1 MAVTLAD
8 RGLQLVRRQVDWAR
22 RVGLERR
29 LTVGLLV
36 AALVFGLTTYAAL
49 TGSFGALRD
58 RVTLLLVL
66 IDLIVLL
73 LLGTA
78 LARRLVAL
86 WMERRRGL
94 AGARLH
100 ARMVLLFSLVAVTPT
115 IVVAV
120 FTTLFLNLGVNAWFS
135 DQVSTAIK
143 DSQAVAQAYL
153 QEHQQHLGD
162 EALAMAGDI
171 QREGPLLTINRDQFE
186 QVLTVHS
193 ALRQLNE
200 AAIVNGHREILANA
214 TYNILLA
221 FDLDIP
227 DWALSQARHG
237 HVVLLPNATGDRVR
251 ALVQLDPVV
260 DTFLYVGRLV
270 DPKVLGHVG
279 KASTAAKTY
288 QYLEARRS
296 GFQVTFALV
305 FVVVALLVL
314 FAAIWFALVSASQLV
329 RPVGELADA
338 AEKVRSG
345 DLSVRVAEG
354 SPGDEIGGL
363 SRAFN
368 RMTSQLESQR
378 SELIEANAQLDERR
392 RFTELVLSGV
402 SAGVI
407 GLDEAGRIELPNR
420 SACELLGVDLGAHV
434 GQRLPEIVPPM
445 AELVAAA
452 MAPTARPIEAQISVE
467 KAGMV
472 RTLLVRVGA
481 ERGDSGGRR
490 IVVTFDDVT
499 ELLGAQ
505 RKAAWADVAR
515 RIAHEIK
522 NPLTPIQLSAE
533 RLKRKYLRQ
542 IVDDK
547 ETFAVCTDTIVR
559 QVADI
564 GRMVDEFSAFARM
577 PAPVMLDENVV
588 ALCRQA
594 LFLQQSAHPHYAYH
608 ADLPESALML
618 SCDATQLSRALTN
631 LLQNAADAIDG
642 RGANGAADPQG
653 EIWLSTSEDAGR
665 LTISVADNGR
675 GLPKVERNRLTEP
688 YVTTRS
694 QGTGLGLAIVKKIME
709 DHGGNLILDD
719 RPGGGASVKLI
730 FAKMAAVA
738 GGGLP
743 LAARTRFSKIHGA

>member
-8 RGLQLVRRQVDWAR
+8 RSMQLLRRQVDWAR
-22 RVGLERR
+22 RVGLERK
-29 LTVGLLV
+29 LTTALLI
-36 AALVFGLTTYAAL
+36 AALISGLTTYAAL
-49 TGSFGALRD
+49 TGSFGALQD

-86 WMERRRGL
+86 WVERRKGL

-153 QEHQQHLGD
+153 QEHQQNLGD
-162 EALAMAGDI
+162 AALAMASDLK
-171 QREGPLLTINRDQFE
+171 REGPLLTINRDQLE

-193 ALRQLNE
+193 ALRQLSE
-200 AAIVNGHREILANA
+200 AAIINGRREILANA
-214 TYNILLA
+214 NYNILLA
-221 FDLDIP
+221 FDLDLP
-227 DWALSQARHG
+227 DWAFSQARHG
-237 HVVLLPNATGDRVR
+237 RVVVVPNANGDRVR
-251 ALVQLDPVV
+251 ALVQLDPVS
-260 DTFLYVGRLV
+260 DTFLYIGRLV
-270 DPKVLGHVG
+270 DPKVLGHVD
-279 KASTAAKTY
+279 KASSAAKTY
-288 QYLEARRS
+288 QDLENRRS
-296 GFQVTFALV
+296 GFQITFALV

-329 RPVGELADA
+329 RPIGLLADA
-338 AEKVRSG
+338 AERVRSG
-345 DLSVRVAEG
+345 DLSIRVAEG
-354 SPGDEIGGL
+354 RPGDEIASL

-368 RMTSQLESQR
+368 RMTSQLENQR
-378 SELIEANAQLDERR
+378 SELIQANAQLDERR

-407 GLDEAGRIELPNR
+407 GLDETGRIELPNR
-420 SACELLGVDLGAHV
+420 SACELLGVDLGARI
-434 GQRLPEIVPPM
+434 GQRLAEIVPEM
-445 AELVAAA
+445 AGLLASA
-452 MAPTARPIEAQISVE
+452 MASAGRPAEAQINIE
-467 KAGMV
+467 KAGGL

-481 ERGDSGGRR
+481 ERGESGGERF
-490 IVVTFDDVT
+490 VVTFDDVT

-533 RLKRKYLRQ
+533 RLKRKYLKQ

-577 PAPVMLDENVV
+577 PAPVMLSEDVG

-594 LFLQQSAHPHYAYH
+594 LFLQQSAHPQTTYH
-608 ADLPESALML
+608 VSLPAEPSLL
-618 SCDATQLSRALTN
+618 NCDATQIGRALTN
-631 LLQNAADAIDG
+631 LLQNAADAIEG
-642 RGANGAADPQG
+642 PIVEGANLSPG
-653 EIWLSTSEDAGR
+653 EIWFTVSEGAGR
-665 LTISVADNGR
+665 LTISVEDNGR
-675 GLPKVERNRLTEP
+675 GLPKAERNRLTEP
-688 YVTTRS
+688 YVTTRTK
-694 QGTGLGLAIVKKIME
+694 GTGLGLAIVKKIME

-719 RPGGGASVKLI
+719 RPGGGASAKLV
-730 FAKMAAVA
+730 FAKASAPA
-738 GGGLP
+738 GQEAGP
-743 LAARTRFSKIHGA
+743 AARARFSKIYGA

>member
-8 RGLQLVRRQVDWAR
+8 RSLQVVRRQVDWAR
-22 RVGLERR
+22 RVGLERK
-29 LTVGLLV
+29 LTIVLLV
-36 AALVFGLTTYAAL
+36 AALLSGLATYAAL
-49 TGSFGALRD
+49 TGSFGALQD
-58 RVTLLLVL
+58 RATLLLVL

-86 WMERRRGL
+86 WLERRKGL

-143 DSQAVAQAYL
+143 DSQHVAQVYL

-162 EALAMAGDI
+162 QALAMVNDLRRQGTLMDRQQLEQI
-171 QREGPLLTINRDQFE
+171 LTI
-186 QVLTVHS
+186 HS
-193 ALRQLNE
+193 QLRELSE
-200 AAIVNGHREILANA
+200 AAIIDGHRQILANA
-214 TYNILLA
+214 SYNILLA
-221 FDLDIP
+221 FDLDLP
-227 DWALSQARHG
+227 PWAFDRARAG
-237 HVVLLPNATGDRVR
+237 EVVVLPSSTGDRVR
-251 ALVQLDPVV
+251 ALVQFDPAA
-260 DTFLYVGRLV
+260 DTFLYIGRLV
-270 DPKVLGHVG
+270 DSTALARVNS
-279 KASTAAKTY
+279 ASNAAKTY
-288 QYLEARRS
+288 QELEARRS
-296 GFQVTFALV
+296 GFQITFALI

-314 FAAIWFALVSASQLV
+314 FGAIWFALVSASQLV
-329 RPVGELADA
+329 SPIGQLADA
-338 AEKVRSG
+338 AERVRSG
-345 DLSVRVAEG
+345 DLSVRVGEG
-354 SPGDEIGGL
+354 RPDEIGGL

-407 GLDEAGRIELPNR
+407 GLDDGGRIELPNR
-420 SACELLGVDLGAHV
+420 SACELLGVDLAACV
-434 GQRLPEIVPPM
+434 GQRLADVVPPM
-445 AELVAAA
+445 SALLAAGMSA
-452 MAPTARPIEAQISVE
+452 AVRHAEAQITIE
-467 KAGMV
+467 KAGSV
-472 RTLLVRVGA
+472 RTLLVRIGA
-481 ERGDSGGRR
+481 ERGEGEADRY
-490 IVVTFDDVT
+490 VVTFDDVT

-533 RLKRKYLRQ
+533 RLKRKYLKQ

-559 QVADI
+559 QVSDI

-577 PAPVMLDENVV
+577 PAPVMVDEDVA

-594 LFLQQSAHPHYAYH
+594 VFLQQSAHPQFTYH
-608 ADLPESALML
+608 VAMPEGPVML
-618 SCDATQLSRALTN
+618 SCDAALMSRALNN
-631 LLQNAADAIDG
+631 LLQNAADAIEGRIGDG
-642 RGANGAADPQG
+642 VANPAG
-653 EIWLSTSEDAGR
+653 EIWLSVSRSPGK
-665 LTISVADNGR
+665 LTVCVDDNGR
-675 GLPKVERNRLTEP
+675 GLPRAERHRLTEP
-688 YVTTRS
+688 YVTTRAK
-694 QGTGLGLAIVKKIME
+694 GTGLGLAIVKKIME
-709 DHGGNLILDD
+709 DHGGNLTLDD
-719 RPGGGASVKLI
+719 RPGGGASVKLV
-730 FAKMAAVA
+730 FTTVAAA
-738 GGGLP
+738 IGTEP
-743 LAARTRFSKIHGA
+743 RPTARTRVN

>member
-8 RGLQLVRRQVDWAR
+8 KSVQLVRRQVDWAR
-22 RVGLERR
+22 RVGLERK
-29 LTVGLLV
+29 LTVALLI
-36 AALVFGLTTYAAL
+36 AALVSGLTTYAAL
-49 TGSFGALRD
+49 TGSFGAPQD

-86 WMERRRGL
+86 WVERRKGL

-115 IVVAV
+115 IIVAV

-162 EALAMAGDI
+162 AALAMASDI
-171 QREGPLLTINRDQFE
+171 QREGPLLTFNRDRFE

-200 AAIVNGHREILANA
+200 AAIINGRREILANA
-214 TYNILLA
+214 NYNILLA
-221 FDLDIP
+221 FDLDLP
-227 DWALSQARHG
+227 DWAFNRARHG
-237 HVVLLPNATGDRVR
+237 NVVVVPNANGDRVR
-251 ALVQLDPVV
+251 ALVQLNALD
-260 DTFLYVGRLV
+260 DTFLYIGRLV
-270 DPKVLGHVG
+270 DPKVLGHVD
-279 KASTAAKTY
+279 KASSAAKTY
-288 QYLEARRS
+288 QDLEARRS
-296 GFQVTFALV
+296 GFQITFALV

-329 RPVGELADA
+329 RPVGLLADA
-338 AEKVRSG
+338 AERVRSG

-354 SPGDEIGGL
+354 RPGDEIASL

-392 RFTELVLSGV
+392 RFTELVLAGV

-420 SACELLGVDLGAHV
+420 SACELLGVDLAARV
-434 GQRLPEIVPPM
+434 GRRLSDVVPQM
-445 AELVAAA
+445 AELLASA
-452 MAPTARPIEAQISVE
+452 MASASRPVEAQISIE
-467 KAGMV
+467 KAGSV

-481 ERGDSGGRR
+481 ERGESGGERF
-490 IVVTFDDVT
+490 VVTFDDVT

-533 RLKRKYLRQ
+533 RLKRKYLKQ

-577 PAPVMLDENVV
+577 PAPVMRDEDIG

-594 LFLQQSAHPHYAYH
+594 LFLQQSAHPLFAYH
-608 ADLPESALML
+608 TALPKTSSLL
-618 SCDATQLSRALTN
+618 SCDATQIGRALTN

-642 RGANGAADPQG
+642 RLADGVGEAPG
-653 EIWLSTSEDAGR
+653 EIWLSVSEGAGR
-665 LTISVADNGR
+665 LTVCVADNGC
-675 GLPKVERNRLTEP
+675 GLPKAERNRLTEP
-688 YVTTRS
+688 YVTTRTK
-694 QGTGLGLAIVKKIME
+694 GTGLGLAIVKKIME
-709 DHGGNLILDD
+709 DHGGSLILDD
-719 RPGGGASVKLI
+719 RPGGGASVRLV
-730 FAKMAAVA
+730 FAKASAPADEEAA
-738 GGGLP
+738 P
-743 LAARTRFSKIHGA
+743 AARTRFSKIHGA

>member
-8 RGLQLVRRQVDWAR
+8 RSLQVVRRQVDWAR
-22 RVGLERR
+22 RVGLERK
-29 LTVGLLV
+29 LTIALLV
-36 AALVFGLTTYAAL
+36 AALLSGLATYAAL
-49 TGSFGALRD
+49 TGSFGALQD
-58 RVTLLLVL
+58 RATLLLVL

-86 WMERRRGL
+86 WLERRKGL

-143 DSQAVAQAYL
+143 DSQHVAQVYL

-162 EALAMAGDI
+162 QALAMVNDLRR
-171 QREGPLLTINRDQFE
+171 QGPLMDRQQLEQILTI
-186 QVLTVHS
+186 HS
-193 ALRQLNE
+193 QLRELSE
-200 AAIVNGHREILANA
+200 AAIIDGHRQILANA
-214 TYNILLA
+214 NYNILLA
-221 FDLDIP
+221 FDLDLP
-227 DWALSQARHG
+227 SWAFDRARAG
-237 HVVLLPNATGDRVR
+237 EVVVLPSSTGDRVR
-251 ALVQLDPVV
+251 ALVRYDPNA
-260 DTFLYVGRLV
+260 DTFLYIGRLV
-270 DPKVLGHVG
+270 DSTALARVNS
-279 KASTAAKTY
+279 ASNAAKTY
-288 QYLEARRS
+288 QELEARRS
-296 GFQVTFALV
+296 GFQITFALI

-314 FAAIWFALVSASQLV
+314 FGAIWFALVSASQLV
-329 RPVGELADA
+329 QPIGELADA
-338 AEKVRSG
+338 AERVRSG
-345 DLSVRVAEG
+345 DLSVRVGEER
-354 SPGDEIGGL
+354 PDEIGGL

-407 GLDEAGRIELPNR
+407 GLDDGGRIELPNR
-420 SACELLGVDLGAHV
+420 SACELLGIDLAACV
-434 GQRLPEIVPPM
+434 GQRLTDVVPPM
-445 AELVAAA
+445 SALL
-452 MAPTARPIEAQISVE
+452 TAGMSTTVRHAEAQITIE
-467 KAGMV
+467 KAGSV
-472 RTLLVRVGA
+472 RTLLVRIGA
-481 ERGDSGGRR
+481 ERGEGEAERY
-490 IVVTFDDVT
+490 VVTFDDVT

-533 RLKRKYLRQ
+533 RLKRKYLKQ

-559 QVADI
+559 QVSDI

-577 PAPVMLDENVV
+577 PAPVMMDEDVA

-594 LFLQQSAHPHYAYH
+594 VFLQQSAHPQFTYH
-608 ADLPESALML
+608 VDMPDGVVML
-618 SCDATQLSRALTN
+618 SCDAALMSRALNN

-642 RGANGAADPQG
+642 RIGDGVTEPAG
-653 EIWLSTSEDAGR
+653 EIWLSVSRSKDR
-665 LTISVADNGR
+665 LTVCVEDNGR
-675 GLPKVERNRLTEP
+675 GLPRAERHRLTEP
-688 YVTTRS
+688 YVTTRAK
-694 QGTGLGLAIVKKIME
+694 GTGLGLAIVKKIME
-709 DHGGNLILDD
+709 DHGGNLTLDD

-730 FAKMAAVA
+730 FTTVATAV
-738 GGGLP
+738 GMEP
-743 LAARTRFSKIHGA
+743 RPVARTRIN

>member
-8 RGLQLVRRQVDWAR
+8 RSMRLVRSQVDWAR
-22 RVGLERR
+22 RVGLERK
-29 LTVGLLV
+29 LTVALLV
-36 AALVFGLTTYAAL
+36 AALISGLTTYAAL
-49 TGSFGALRD
+49 TGSFGALQD

-73 LLGTA
+73 LLGAA

-86 WMERRRGL
+86 WAERRRGL

-115 IVVAV
+115 IVVAI

-162 EALAMAGDI
+162 EALAMANDI

-186 QVLTVHS
+186 QVLTVHA

-200 AAIVNGHREILANA
+200 AAIISGRREILANA
-214 TYNILLA
+214 NYNILLA
-221 FDLDIP
+221 FDLDLP
-227 DWALSQARHG
+227 DWAFTQARHG
-237 HVVLLPNATGDRVR
+237 RVVIVPNANGDRVR
-251 ALVQLDPVV
+251 ALVQLDAVS
-260 DTFLYVGRLV
+260 DTFLYIGRLV
-270 DPKVLGHVG
+270 DPKVLSHVDR
-279 KASTAAKTY
+279 ASSAAKTY
-288 QYLEARRS
+288 QDLESRRS
-296 GFQVTFALV
+296 GFQITFALV

-329 RPVGELADA
+329 RPIGQLADA
-338 AEKVRSG
+338 AERVRSG
-345 DLSVRVAEG
+345 DLSVRVDEG
-354 SPGDEIGGL
+354 RPGDEIGGL

-407 GLDEAGRIELPNR
+407 GLDDAGCIELPNR
-420 SACELLGVDLGAHV
+420 SASELLGVDLTRYV
-434 GQRLPEIVPPM
+434 GRRLSEVVPQM
-445 AELVAAA
+445 ADLLASSMAAA
-452 MAPTARPIEAQISVE
+452 GRPNEAQISVE
-467 KAGMV
+467 RAGTV

-481 ERGDSGGRR
+481 ERGEAESQRF
-490 IVVTFDDVT
+490 VVTFDDVT

-533 RLKRKYLRQ
+533 RLKRKYLKQ

-559 QVADI
+559 QVGDI

-577 PAPVMLDENVV
+577 PAPVMLSEDIG

-594 LFLQQSAHPHYAYH
+594 LFLQQSAHPQITYH
-608 ADLPESALML
+608 AAPSQSPVML
-618 SCDATQLSRALTN
+618 NCDATQVGRALTN
-631 LLQNAADAIDG
+631 LLQNAADAIEG
-642 RGANGAADPQG
+642 RIAEGAVEPPG
-653 EIWLSTSEDAGR
+653 EIWLSLGEAGGR
-665 LTISVADNGR
+665 LTIVVEDNGR
-675 GLPKVERNRLTEP
+675 GLPKAERNRLTEP
-688 YVTTRS
+688 YVTTRTK
-694 QGTGLGLAIVKKIME
+694 GTGLGLAIVKKIME
-709 DHGGNLILDD
+709 DHGGSLMLDD
-719 RPGGGASVKLI
+719 RPGGGASVKLV
-730 FAKMAAVA
+730 FAQASA
-738 GGGLP
+738 P
-743 LAARTRFSKIHGA
+743 LGEDARGATRTRFSTAHGA